1 MENSDWCWC
10 GLAHSH
16 FFTSPADSPS
26 PSPPVPH
33 TMSLLASILGFSA
46 FGFGARCLQLG
57 LQKRPIFDGEPRPPA
72 PPLTP
77 PLAFHGH
84 AYAVIGFGMLGAGAY
99 HVDQKQC
106 VAATVRGG
114 ELTGSAAG
122 LSCSQRRRR
131 PCSSSGR
138 LRAGNGLRTRGK
150 RTPCSSLGC
159 SVYQLAPRVFAQ
171 LTNTTHHS
179 PLRPQL
185 RHSHAHPP
193 LPPPPRPRP
202 TPRPPSLNTC
212 PPLQVSRQSDST
224 CPGSPFILWPP
235 RPPGSNVPFTISK
248 ASLTTMSVP
257 PRESH
262 ASRTRR
268 KPSQIPRSFL

>member
-1 MENSDWCWC
+1 M
-10 GLAHSH
+10 
-16 FFTSPADSPS
+16 
-26 PSPPVPH
+26 
-33 TMSLLASILGFSA
+33 
-46 FGFGARCLQLG
+46 
-57 LQKRPIFDGEPRPPA
+57 
-72 PPLTP
+72 
-77 PLAFHGH
+77 
-84 AYAVIGFGMLGAGAY
+84 
-99 HVDQKQC
+99 DQKQC

-150 RTPCSSLGC
+150 RMPCSSLGC

-179 PLRPQL
+179 PLTTPSTGQTQPCPSSPPSSAPPQT
-185 RHSHAHPP
+185 HSPPP
-193 LPPPPRPRP
+193 LAQHLPATSDQSPVGQHMPRR
-202 TPRPPSLNTC
+202 
-212 PPLQVSRQSDST
+212 
-224 CPGSPFILWPP
+224 SPFILWSP
-235 RPPGSNVPFTISK
+235 RPPGSNVRFTISK

-262 ASRTRR
+262 TFRTRR
-268 KPSQIPRSFL
+268 KPSQIPRSFS

>member
-1 MENSDWCWC
+1 
-10 GLAHSH
+10 
-16 FFTSPADSPS
+16 
-26 PSPPVPH
+26 
-33 TMSLLASILGFSA
+33 MSLLASILGFSA

-159 SVYQLAPRVFAQ
+159 SVYQLAPCVFAQ

-193 LPPPPRPRP
+193 LPPSPRPRP

-224 CPGSPFILWPP
+224 CPGAVPSFNG
-235 RPPGSNVPFTISK
+235 RPAHLDQTSR
-248 ASLTTMSVP
+248 SLFQ
-257 PRESH
+257 
-262 ASRTRR
+262 
-268 KPSQIPRSFL
+268 KPL